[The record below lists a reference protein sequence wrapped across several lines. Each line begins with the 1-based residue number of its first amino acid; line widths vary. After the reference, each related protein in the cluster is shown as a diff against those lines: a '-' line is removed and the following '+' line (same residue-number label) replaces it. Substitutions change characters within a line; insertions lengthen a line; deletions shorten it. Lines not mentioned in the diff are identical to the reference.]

1 MVSWIWTPATPVE
14 IFFIEHETVE
24 EWHPAYPVS
33 LSDLVWETVFK
44 WCWINSWVLTVCC
57 FPPVYISNLGMVW
70 EWFLSVEQL
79 FCGHFNSWNSK
90 ILNLTF
96 LMHQLC
102 AHLTLVEPGTND
114 PFRHV
119 FIFDCLK
126 PKWKLQILMAII
138 ETLKLTEYSWNTHR
152 KQCGYLLKQRT
163 NRNRIFTCGSS

>member
-1 MVSWIWTPATPVE
+1 MVSWIWTPATPLE

-96 LMHQLC
+96 LMHQLFPHWFLC
-102 AHLTLVEPGTND
+102 WTAEVHTFGPCRTRHKWSLQACLHLRLPEAQVEAANIDGYHWD
-114 PFRHV
+114 F
-119 FIFDCLK
+119 K
-126 PKWKLQILMAII
+126 
-138 ETLKLTEYSWNTHR
+138 THR
-152 KQCGYLLKQRT
+152 AFLKYT
-163 NRNRIFTCGSS
+163 